1 MHVMS
6 EAKSSHSHKM
16 WTKISSSVPQ
26 LKLTTPSGYKT
37 RNPDMYVKKETF
49 KIPGKGAPLLS
60 GVPRRGIGAS
70 TTPLPEISKDLQNR
84 AKLNPIVKT
93 VKNG

>member
-49 KIPGKGAPLLS
+49 KIPGKGAPPQWRTEEGGLGLQQPPPPKFRRTS
-60 GVPRRGIGAS
+60 KIVPNS
-70 TTPLPEISKDLQNR
+70 TRL
-84 AKLNPIVKT
+84 
-93 VKNG
+93 